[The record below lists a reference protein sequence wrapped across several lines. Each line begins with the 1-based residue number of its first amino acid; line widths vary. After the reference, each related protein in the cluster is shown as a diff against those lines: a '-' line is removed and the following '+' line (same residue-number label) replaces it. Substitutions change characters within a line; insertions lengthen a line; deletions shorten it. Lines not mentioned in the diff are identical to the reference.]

1 MKIMVTGGAGF
12 IGSYIVR
19 ELIALGHDVVVY
31 DAFIHYFSP
40 LESNYDENLRRR
52 FEGLEDHFTLVRGD
66 TRNETEVRRAIME
79 HRPQRIIHLA
89 ALPIADKSH
98 THSDEAVKS
107 ILHGTVNILET
118 LRDTDFV
125 ERFVY
130 TSSSMVYGDFQHY
143 SANEEHPKNP
153 KDIYGGTKLAGEILT
168 QAFSRRFGI
177 AYTIIRPSAVYGP
190 TDVNR
195 RVSGLF
201 IENAHRGR
209 ELILHGGGRTKL
221 DFTYVKDTAHGFVLA
236 ALAEGATNEVF
247 NITRGEARSLLEFAE
262 ILKTHFPDLEMVI
275 KPHEAHRPKRGTLD
289 IAKARELLGYC
300 PLYALDE
307 GIAETV
313 DYVVHGTLNHEIRSL
328 KRGAA

>member
-1 MKIMVTGGAGF
+1 MKILVTGGAGF

-19 ELIALGHDVVVY
+19 ELVELGHDVVVY
-31 DAFIHYFSP
+31 DAFVHYFSP

-52 FEGLEDHFTLVRGD
+52 FEGIEDRFSIVRGD
-66 TRNETEVRRAIME
+66 TRNETEVRRCIMQ

-89 ALPIADKSH
+89 ALPLADLSH
-98 THSDEAVKS
+98 THSDEAIRS

-143 SANEEHPKNP
+143 SANEEHPKHP

-168 QAFSRRFGI
+168 QSFSRRFGI
-177 AYTIIRPSAVYGP
+177 EYTIIRPSAVYGP

-201 IENAHRGR
+201 IENAMRGE
-209 ELILHGGGRTKL
+209 ELVLHGGGRTKL

-236 ALAEGATNEVF
+236 TLAAEARNEVF

-262 ILKTHFPDLEMVI
+262 ILKRHFPDLRMVVQ
-275 KPHEAHRPKRGTLD
+275 PHEAHRPRRGTLD
-289 IAKARELLGYC
+289 ISKARELLGYC
-300 PLYALDE
+300 PLYPLEE

-313 DYVVHGTLNHEIRSL
+313 AYVVNGTLDHEIRSL